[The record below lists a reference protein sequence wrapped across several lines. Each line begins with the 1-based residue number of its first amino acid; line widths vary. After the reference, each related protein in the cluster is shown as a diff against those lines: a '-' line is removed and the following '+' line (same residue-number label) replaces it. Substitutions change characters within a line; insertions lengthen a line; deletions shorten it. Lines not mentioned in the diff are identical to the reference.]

1 MFPVSAEYLAAIR
14 APAVHTK
21 LSGSVGSTPW
31 TEYNVV
37 RGSFSITN
45 QCSGS
50 DQVQIGQVY
59 IGEMEITLTGLAF
72 DRYSL
77 RGERISPYFGLNTVG
92 ATYEKVPLGTFFVGE
107 AEYVPGGIHIKAYD
121 AMSLLDKPC
130 RLNSAV
136 GTPYSLAKKAATAC
150 GVVLANT
157 AAEFRAFA
165 NGRTTLQLYQDGTDI
180 ETWRDF
186 ISWVAQA
193 CGCFVTATRGGGIQ
207 FRAYGQ
213 TVVDTIGPGARF
225 YDVKFSDFE
234 TRYTGLSVVNI
245 RDNTTSYY
253 HVDPDDGLTYNLG
266 SNPFLQYGTAAG
278 RAQIRGAVLSAL
290 QAVQYVPF
298 SAATIANPAFDL
310 GDVLSFPGGLGDA
323 SKLFCVTKFTW
334 TYGESMQLE
343 GVGSDPALA
352 SAQSKSDKNLAGIAA
367 RAAEDA
373 LGFYAFENPE
383 AITVVNGDTVDLFS
397 IDYVTSVGATIMF
410 NGELDILTNAG
421 GGEGNVKITY
431 YLDEIEQDYHP
442 AFRVTDGLQL
452 EHLLYAWPS
461 PENIAGNFRAT
472 ITALGASLSIATKNL
487 QAVLFGPGVIG
498 YDGDKDIVIDE
509 TVQGLEFDI
518 LGDFTDAVAT

>member
-1 MFPVSAEYLAAIR
+1 MFPVSVDYMTAIR
-14 APAVHTK
+14 APAVRTK
-21 LSGSVGSTPW
+21 LSGSVGSTQFN
-31 TEYNVV
+31 EYNVV
-37 RGSFSITN
+37 RDSFSITN

-59 IGEMEITLTGLAF
+59 IGELEITLTGLTF

-77 RGERISPYFGLNTVG
+77 HGERIVPYFGLNTIG

-107 AEYVPGGIHIKAYD
+107 AEYVQSGIHVKAYD

-130 RLNSAV
+130 RLTSAV
-136 GTPYSLAKKAATAC
+136 GRPYSLAKKAAKAC
-150 GVVLANT
+150 DVVLANT

-165 NGRTTLQLYQDGTDI
+165 NGDTTLQLYQDGTDI

-186 ISWVAQA
+186 VSWIAQA

-213 TVVDTIGPGARF
+213 TVVDTIRPKARF

-245 RDNTTSYY
+245 KDNTTSYY
-253 HVDPDDGLTYNLG
+253 HEDPDDGLTYNLG

-278 RAQIRGAVLSAL
+278 RAQMRGAVLTAL
-290 QAVQYVPF
+290 QSVQYVPF
-298 SAATIANPAFDL
+298 SAATVANPAFDL

-323 SKLFCVTKFTW
+323 SKLFCVTKYTW
-334 TYGESMQLE
+334 KYGDSMQLE

-352 SAQSKSDKNLAGIAA
+352 SAQSKSDKNLAGIAS
-367 RAAEDA
+367 RAAADV
-373 LGFYAFENPE
+373 LGFYTYENPE
-383 AITVVNGDTVDLFS
+383 PLAIGNGQTVDLFS
-397 IDYVTSVGATIMF
+397 FDYATSVGAQLLF
-410 NGELDILTNAG
+410 NGEIDILTDAG

-431 YLDEIEQDYHP
+431 YLDEVEQEYHP

-452 EHLLYAWPS
+452 EHLLYTWRS
-461 PENIAGNFRAT
+461 PENLAGNFRAT
-472 ITALGASLSIATKNL
+472 LTALDASLSISAGNL
-487 QAVLFGPGVIG
+487 RAVLFGQGLTG
-498 YDGDKDIVIDE
+498 EGGDKDIVIDE
-509 TVQGLEFDI
+509 SVPGLEFDI
-518 LGDFTDAVAT
+518 IGDFTDAVTT